1 MPVVHASREVPC
13 TPFGEESIKPSAGKL
28 RKTRGIAACQHP
40 VRLKAPAKL
49 IVSLR
54 TDNDE
59 VLAAAERSRCH
70 RFGPESYIAIAART
84 LPLCGAETFARPEM
98 LGEAGLVMM

>member
-1 MPVVHASREVPC
+1 MLVVHVSREVPC
-13 TPFGEESIKPSAGKL
+13 TPLGEDSIKPSAGKL
-28 RKTRGIAACQHP
+28 RKTGGSVASQHP
-40 VRLKAPAKL
+40 ARSKAPAKL

-59 VLAAAERSRCH
+59 VRTVAKWSC
-70 RFGPESYIAIAART
+70 GPPLRTESYIAIAART
-84 LPLCGAETFARPEM
+84 LPLCGADTFSLPEM

>member
-13 TPFGEESIKPSAGKL
+13 TAFREDSIKRSADKL
-28 RKTRGIAACQHP
+28 RKNGVAAACQHP

-59 VLAAAERSRCH
+59 VLAAAERSKGH
-70 RFGPESYIAIAART
+70 RSGPESYIAIAART
-84 LPLCGAETFARPEM
+84 LPLCGAETFTRPEM

>member
-1 MPVVHASREVPC
+1 V
-13 TPFGEESIKPSAGKL
+13 
-28 RKTRGIAACQHP
+28 
-40 VRLKAPAKL
+40 KL

-59 VLAAAERSRCH
+59 ILAMADDWRHC
-70 RFGPESYIAIAART
+70 FGRESYMAIAART
-84 LPLCGAETFARPEM
+84 LPLCGADTFTLPEM

>member
-1 MPVVHASREVPC
+1 MSLDFAATLVV
-13 TPFGEESIKPSAGKL
+13 KP
-28 RKTRGIAACQHP
+28 
-40 VRLKAPAKL
+40 

-59 VLAAAERSRCH
+59 VPQQWSEA
-70 RFGPESYIAIAART
+70 FGPLPPDESYIAMAART
-84 LPLCGAETFARPEM
+84 LPLCGAETFIRPEM